1 MKLKLLLTT
10 MVVFTFGLLVQ
21 GQSTI
26 NITTSGGSFGSE
38 KWVSI
43 TDMAD
48 GAGTQI
54 WGQGDG
60 TYGNGQGLIDQNV
73 TLAPGTYWVNCYD
86 R

>member
-1 MKLKLLLTT
+1 MKLKLLLST
-10 MVVFTFGLLVQ
+10 LVIVAV
-21 GQSTI
+21 GIFSSAQSTI
-26 NITTSGGSFGSE
+26 NITTTGGSFATE

-60 TYGNGQGLIDQNV
+60 TYGNAQGLINQDIM
-73 TLAPGTYWVNCYD
+73 LAPGTYW
-86 R
+86 